1 MRKRWF
7 PLLVFL
13 LAAALLLLPVYLI
26 SDTRYYLAFQSVK
39 ELQEFISW
47 SPKKSPLIG
56 AHRGGPM
63 PGFPENAI
71 RTFENALKYAPCLIE
86 LDVRKTRDGIFV
98 LMHDSTLDRT
108 TTGKGP
114 VSRYTWKELQQLY
127 LRDNQGRVTEDRI
140 PSLAEVF
147 QWARGR
153 AILELDIKRPIQPE
167 EIVAFIR
174 EHRAEAFS
182 IVITYSWKTAVVYHQ
197 LHPELVISAPAYGVK
212 GTQRLLQSGIPYRNL
227 IAFVGVREPDPK
239 VYQLL
244 HQHGIRAI
252 LGTMGNL
259 DRKARRRG
267 VRVYIQLLE
276 NGADVLSTDN
286 VPLAA
291 RAIQEFVKMKQLL
304 PVIDE

>member
-7 PLLVFL
+7 PWGIFL
-13 LAAALLLLPVYLI
+13 MTVGLILMPIYLI
-26 SDTRYYLAFQSVK
+26 SDARYYLTFQTVE

-86 LDVRKTRDGIFV
+86 LDVRKTRDGVFV

-114 VSRYTWKELQQLY
+114 VSRYTWKELQPLY
-127 LRDNQGRVTEDRI
+127 LRDNEGKVTRDRI

-147 QWARGR
+147 RWARGK
-153 AILELDIKRPIQPE
+153 AVLELDIKRPIQPA

-174 EHRAEAFS
+174 EHQAEAFT
-182 IVITYSWKTAVVYHQ
+182 IVITYSWKTAVNYHQ
-197 LHPELVISAPAYGVK
+197 LHSELVISAPAYGVK
-212 GTQRLLQSGIPYRNL
+212 GTQMLLQSGIPYRNL
-227 IAFVGVREPDPK
+227 IAFVGIREPDQK

-259 DRKARRRG
+259 DRKAKRRG
-267 VRVYIQLLE
+267 ARVYIQLLE
-276 NGADVLSTDN
+276 NGADVLATDN

-291 RAIQEFVKMKQLL
+291 QAIQEFVKMKQLL
-304 PVIDE
+304 PVLED